1 MTLKIGICTKQDL
14 DEAMKLQKREQYE
27 DERKRRIFNAK
38 QRLYGVSMHLQTG

>member
-38 QRLYGVSMHLQTG
+38 QRLYGVSNLHQTR